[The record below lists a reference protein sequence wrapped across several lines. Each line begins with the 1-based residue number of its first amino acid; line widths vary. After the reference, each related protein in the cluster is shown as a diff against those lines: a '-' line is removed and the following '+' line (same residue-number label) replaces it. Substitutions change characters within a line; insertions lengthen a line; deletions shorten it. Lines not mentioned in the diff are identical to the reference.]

1 MARPLTL
8 VISRVFDPVQG
19 RLERRGDVYN
29 VARMNRVARHL
40 WEQQVDNL
48 RKAAPTSFRY
58 TSEVALDFS
67 FQVWFHGGMYV
78 WVWVCISC
86 MCAFCVCVQCVV
98 APKCMCAWRVYC
110 IYTSYA

>member
-1 MARPLTL
+1 M
-8 VISRVFDPVQG
+8 ISRVFDPVQG

-78 WVWVCISC
+78 WVWVCV
-86 MCAFCVCVQCVV
+86 FRVCVHFVYVCSVWLHQNACVHG
-98 APKCMCAWRVYC
+98 VYTAS
-110 IYTSYA
+110 ILHMHN

>member
-1 MARPLTL
+1 MARRLTL

-19 RLERRGDVYN
+19 RLARRGDVYN
-29 VARMNRVARHL
+29 VARMNRVAHHL

-67 FQVWFHGGMYV
+67 F
-78 WVWVCISC
+78 
-86 MCAFCVCVQCVV
+86 
-98 APKCMCAWRVYC
+98 
-110 IYTSYA
+110 